1 LTGRSGIPATSGE
14 GDGVGVLRLCVFAVL
29 VLVAVGCGG
38 SVGPSADRDCAD
50 FSDQAAAQAAL
61 EERPGDPESL
71 DADGNGVACESLG
84 AAARG
89 GESAPGGG
97 GARVIT
103 VVDGDTIK
111 VTLLDGTRETVRLV
125 GIDTPESR
133 RPNTPVECGAKR
145 AAAALRQL
153 VAGRAVVLVRDRTQ
167 DARDRYGRMLAYV
180 DVGSRDAGEEMVR
193 GGWAKPYVYRDIPFA
208 RLRAYRAAESSARR
222 ARAGVHGACGG
233 RFHRAA

>member
-1 LTGRSGIPATSGE
+1 M
-14 GDGVGVLRLCVFAVL
+14 RLCF
-29 VLVAVGCGG
+29 G
-38 SVGPSADRDCAD
+38 SACSSSWRWPRW
-50 FSDQAAAQAAL
+50 AAAPAPLRPPTATARTSATRRPPRTAL
-61 EERPGDPESL
+61 DERAGDPEGL

-84 AAARG
+84 AATTGRG
-89 GESAPGGG
+89 APSAGGALIGG
-97 GARVIT
+97 GARVVA

-111 VTLLDGTRETVRLV
+111 VRLADGTRETVRLV

-145 AAAALRQL
+145 AAEAMRRL
-153 VAGRAVVLVRDRTQ
+153 VAGRDVTLVRDRTQ

-193 GGWAKPYVYRDIPFA
+193 AGWAKPYVYGDVPFA
-208 RLRAYRAAESSARR
+208 RLRAYRAAELVARR

-233 RFHRAA
+233 RFHSAA